1 MEKYDEIVMK
11 NRLYEV
17 SVLSRPPTLQLHR
30 IGSPHPPEQPVDSC
44 RAVGQDETD
53 TLQLF
58 TQNNN
63 DIPLILSFVNTK
75 DS

>member
-1 MEKYDEIVMK
+1 MEKYDEIVMQ

-17 SVLSRPPTLQLHR
+17 SVLSRPPNTAASSHR
-30 IGSPHPPEQPVDSC
+30 KPASAGATRDSC

-53 TLQLF
+53 TLRLF

-63 DIPLILSFVNTK
+63 IPLILRLVNTK